1 MATIQTTPGGNSWI
15 ERGSRNVEQ
24 ALTVERL
31 YPYHAYV
38 DHRFQG
44 YVWAENVIVAH
55 GIARAWRGDSAEVRV
70 PR

>member
-1 MATIQTTPGGNSWI
+1 MATIQTTPGGFDWI
-15 ERGSRNVEQ
+15 ERGSLNAEQ
-24 ALTVERL
+24 TLTFVAR

-44 YVWAENVIVAH
+44 YVWAEDVIIAQE
-55 GIARAWRGDSAEVRV
+55 IARAWKGENAEVRV